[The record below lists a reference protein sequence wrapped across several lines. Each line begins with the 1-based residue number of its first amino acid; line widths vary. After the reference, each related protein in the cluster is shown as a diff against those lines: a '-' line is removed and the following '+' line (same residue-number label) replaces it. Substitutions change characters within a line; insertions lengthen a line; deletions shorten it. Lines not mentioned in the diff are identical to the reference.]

1 MKLILIGNYQPDG
14 QESMQRFAQMLSE
27 GVQQKGIPVDC
38 WRPKAIV
45 GRPFASTNAGI
56 GKWAGYVDKWILFPL
71 YLRLRRLFLN
81 SKKTRFHICDH
92 SNAPYLKHLPK
103 QTTAITCHDV
113 IAVRAG
119 LGYAGTYVSA
129 SKMGRLLQQWILQN
143 LRAAQHLAAVSRLTL
158 EQLKE
163 LAHPAEEIKNW
174 RVIHNG
180 FNAPFFPLDKTECIA
195 VLAKAGLH
203 QGEAFILHVGSDLP
217 RKNRKLLLEMVAT
230 LGNQWAGKICFAGK
244 ALEPEMW
251 QHAKRLGIQNRIVS
265 VVKPDHRTLQA
276 LYTMCEA
283 FIFPSFSEGFGWP
296 VIEAQACGAPV
307 IASNIEP
314 MPEIGSEAALFADP
328 AKPETFSSAFLRLQ
342 EEGIRE
348 EMIQKGF
355 CNVRRF
361 QPEMMIQ
368 EYLKIHGL
376 TAYVSE
382 SN

>member
-1 MKLILIGNYQPDG
+1 
-14 QESMQRFAQMLSE
+14 
-27 GVQQKGIPVDC
+27 
-38 WRPKAIV
+38 
-45 GRPFASTNAGI
+45 
-56 GKWAGYVDKWILFPL
+56 
-71 YLRLRRLFLN
+71 
-81 SKKTRFHICDH
+81 
-92 SNAPYLKHLPK
+92 
-103 QTTAITCHDV
+103 
-113 IAVRAG
+113 
-119 LGYAGTYVSA
+119 
-129 SKMGRLLQQWILQN
+129 
-143 LRAAQHLAAVSRLTL
+143 
-158 EQLKE
+158 
-163 LAHPAEEIKNW
+163 
-174 RVIHNG
+174 
-180 FNAPFFPLDKTECIA
+180 
-195 VLAKAGLH
+195 
-203 QGEAFILHVGSDLP
+203 
-217 RKNRKLLLEMVAT
+217 MVAT